1 MKREYAEA
9 YVRWRDTEVFN
20 LDYLSLDAMI
30 LGVLSFLTLGLA
42 VMSRRFVFPSILFF
56 LFLTHCILTAAL
68 KQRYRELTYFQKF
81 LNIGGSG
88 LFTRFMFL
96 LMSLSILEFSG
107 MYGAW
112 YYLLLVGVWLL
123 VNILDF
129 GITWWRIRN
138 GKFYLAQERAKE
150 KEKQRGKK
158 KVLGGSVAAVASI
171 GGLAGILG
179 QRFAKVFFA
188 NVSQVFAVNF
198 AVWLFMAIG
207 LVLGIGSSNLWK
219 AYYVKKYD
227 IQGRSILAYM
237 PRPGQKQTVLHSIL
251 RTLGTLGRI
260 VLIIIAFSVGLTLIM
275 WFFLRWLPEWLGS
288 M

>member
-9 YVRWRDTEVFN
+9 YVRWGDTEVFN
-20 LDYLSLDAMI
+20 LDYLSVDAMI
-30 LGVLSFLTLGLA
+30 FGVLSFFALGLA
-42 VMSRRFVFPSILFF
+42 VMSRRFVFPAILFA

-96 LMSLSILEFSG
+96 LMSLSILEVSG

-129 GITWWRIRN
+129 GITWWCIRN
-138 GKFYLAQERAKE
+138 GKFYLAQERLKE
-150 KEKQRGKK
+150 REKQRGKK
-158 KVLGGSVAAVASI
+158 VLGGSLAAVASI

-188 NVSQVFAVNF
+188 DVSQAFAANF
-198 AVWLFMAIG
+198 VVWLC
-207 LVLGIGSSNLWK
+207 LVLGLILGLGSSNLWK

-227 IQGRSILAYM
+227 IQGKNILAYI

-251 RTLGTLGRI
+251 RTFRILGLAL
-260 VLIIIAFSVGLTLIM
+260 VIIIACSIGLTLIM
-275 WFFLRWLPEWLGS
+275 FFVLKWLPAWLGG
-288 M
+288 